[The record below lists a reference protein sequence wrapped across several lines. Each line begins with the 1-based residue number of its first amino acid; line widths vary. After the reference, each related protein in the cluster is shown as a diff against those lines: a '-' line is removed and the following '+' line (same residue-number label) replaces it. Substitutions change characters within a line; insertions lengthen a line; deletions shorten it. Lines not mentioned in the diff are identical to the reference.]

1 MKSKESL
8 TFRRLREQNS
18 ARCVEKYHKLDA
30 WSTLEWAGA
39 LCGEAGEFANIAK
52 KRKKGK
58 DIPIKE
64 LGKELADI
72 IMYCDL
78 AAASLGISL
87 EEYVIKKFNEV
98 SKRHPKS
105 HRRL

>member
-1 MKSKESL
+1 MNLDDYQSEAKKLARYPIIDKEIPIYPAL
-8 TFRRLREQNS
+8 
-18 ARCVEKYHKLDA
+18 
-30 WSTLEWAGA
+30 G
-39 LCGEAGEFANIAK
+39 LCGEAGEFANMAK

-72 IMYCDL
+72 VMYCDL